1 MFPCLAFILYINPGG
16 ENDFLYSL
24 IDKKK
29 RAESIT
35 GEKIIFGGGSSAV
48 FGINSQ
54 RIEDDLR
61 IPVVNMGLHAG
72 LGLTFPLNELESVSN
87 KGDVIV
93 LCIEYFLSDRDV
105 NNSLI
110 QEIKRFYPISKK
122 VDLKN
127 KIVSSLDPIKY
138 FLLKYL
144 LIIQKNVKYFDVQI
158 ESIYKRK
165 NFNSHGDLVG
175 INDLESLPYDKLGSR
190 TRLEWEDYSSEVKK
204 LNEFSQRMKVRG
216 IQVLHIYP
224 PYAKTEFEKN
234 HQVIEKLDRF
244 LRENIEFKMLIN
256 PDDSVFDDTLFYDT
270 VYHLNNLGREKNTEQ
285 ILSKLKPYF

>member
-1 MFPCLAFILYINPGG
+1 M
-16 ENDFLYSL
+16 
-24 IDKKK
+24 
-29 RAESIT
+29 
-35 GEKIIFGGGSSAV
+35 
-48 FGINSQ
+48 
-54 RIEDDLR
+54 
-61 IPVVNMGLHAG
+61 
-72 LGLTFPLNELESVSN
+72 
-87 KGDVIV
+87 
-93 LCIEYFLSDRDV
+93 
-105 NNSLI
+105 
-110 QEIKRFYPISKK
+110 
-122 VDLKN
+122 DLKN

-270 VYHLNNLGREKNTEQ
+270 VYHLNNLGREKNTEE

>member
-1 MFPCLAFILYINPGG
+1 RFILWKLILVSIIMIPCLSFILYINSGG

-216 IQVLHIYP
+216 IQVLHI
-224 PYAKTEFEKN
+224 
-234 HQVIEKLDRF
+234 
-244 LRENIEFKMLIN
+244 
-256 PDDSVFDDTLFYDT
+256 
-270 VYHLNNLGREKNTEQ
+270 
-285 ILSKLKPYF
+285 

>member
-1 MFPCLAFILYINPGG
+1 IIAEYIDFWNVQDSICIHIFSVLRLILLKSIFVSTIMFPFLAFILYINSGG

-35 GEKIIFGGGSSAV
+35 DEKIIFGGGSSIV

-72 LGLTFPLNELESVSN
+72 LGLSFPLIELESVSN

-93 LCIEYFLSDRDV
+93 LCIEYFLSDKDV

-110 QEIKRFYPISKK
+110 QEINRFYPISKK
-122 VDLKN
+122 VDFKN
-127 KIVSSLDPIKY
+127 KIVSSLDLIKY

-144 LIIQKNVKYFDVQI
+144 LIIQKNVKYFDVQT

-165 NFNSHGDLVG
+165 NFNSHGDLV
-175 INDLESLPYDKLGSR
+175 
-190 TRLEWEDYSSEVKK
+190 
-204 LNEFSQRMKVRG
+204 
-216 IQVLHIYP
+216 
-224 PYAKTEFEKN
+224 
-234 HQVIEKLDRF
+234 
-244 LRENIEFKMLIN
+244 
-256 PDDSVFDDTLFYDT
+256 
-270 VYHLNNLGREKNTEQ
+270 
-285 ILSKLKPYF
+285 